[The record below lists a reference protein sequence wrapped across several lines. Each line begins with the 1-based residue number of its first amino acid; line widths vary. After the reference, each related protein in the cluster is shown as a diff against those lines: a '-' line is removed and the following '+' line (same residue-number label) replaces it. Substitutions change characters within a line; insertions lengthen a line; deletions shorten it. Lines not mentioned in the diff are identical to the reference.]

1 MLHLKSLFEEL
12 HIEWFSN
19 KQFWFEKKQQ
29 YDKYL
34 AEKYYHF
41 IKDITEYKNE
51 LDEQP
56 INCQIG
62 AIIAFDQ
69 IPRHYNRIV
78 SINCDIYSCVAA
90 KISSNLSIYL
100 SNSLDIYINVSAYE
114 WCFIMLP
121 FRHLCKSSKID
132 QIIEFMLDKYNNI
145 NTSINDRQIYKKFI
159 YQTILKIHEYNT
171 KHSVEKQILN
181 HQMTKDSHVLNIRFQ
196 WIPYDTVL
204 YFCPSNPLK
213 FDKAMSPLVS
223 QITQIFQKELN
234 LIHKQDHQ
242 ILENN
247 DNRPNII
254 VSISGGVDS
263 CVCLFLLSM
272 IYPNTKILAAH
283 VNYNNRKENALE
295 IEFVKRFCKIL
306 GIKLFYRKITEITRD
321 PCRSSGL
328 RDMYESVTKEIRFGL
343 YKHVSKI
350 FPELSETFVLLGHNK
365 DDCFENILSNIA
377 MKNNYNNLN
386 GVERLTKINGIN
398 LWRPLIDVSKQ
409 QIIEFAHF
417 NNIPYLN
424 DSTPKWSKRGKI
436 RDIVVPALKHIN
448 DDIVNSFFAL
458 KDKLRSNDSLID
470 SYILPNILSKFKS
483 NESDDEKIILGI
495 FDEKELICN
504 HEIWTKVF
512 SCDPFKSMIG
522 NSLCSFKSIEQFV
535 EFLERFLRNME
546 NMRIKN
552 IFNSKMRFVLK
563 SNIMAEIYRTK
574 MNQIELVFRK
584 SS

>member
-19 KQFWFEKKQQ
+19 EQFWFEKKEQ

-34 AEKYYHF
+34 VEKYYNF
-41 IKDITEYKNE
+41 IKDITNYKNE
-51 LDEQP
+51 LDDQS
-56 INCQIG
+56 INCRIG

-78 SINCDIYSCVAA
+78 PINCDIYSCVAA
-90 KISSNLSIYL
+90 KISSNLSINL
-100 SNSLDIYINVSAYE
+100 SNSLDMYINVSAYE

-121 FRHLCKSSKID
+121 FRHLYKSSKID
-132 QIIEFMLDKYNNI
+132 QIIEFMLDKYNNV
-145 NTSINDRQIYKKFI
+145 NTSIEDKQVYKKYI

-171 KHSVEKQILN
+171 KHSLEKQILN
-181 HQMTKDSHVLNIRFQ
+181 NQNTKDSHVLNIRFQ
-196 WIPYDTVL
+196 WISYDTIL
-204 YFCPSNPLK
+204 YFCPCNPLK
-213 FDKAMSPLVS
+213 FDKSVCPFVS
-223 QITQIFQKELN
+223 QITQNFQKELDLLQKHN
-234 LIHKQDHQ
+234 HETLANK
-242 ILENN
+242 
-247 DNRPNII
+247 PNII

-263 CVCLFLLSM
+263 CVCLYLLSM

-283 VNYNNRKENALE
+283 VNYNNRKENTLE

-328 RDMYESVTKEIRFGL
+328 RDMYESVTKQIRFGL
-343 YKHVSKI
+343 YKHISTM
-350 FPELSETFVLLGHNK
+350 FPELSETFVMLGHNK
-365 DDCFENILSNIA
+365 DDCFENILTNIA

-386 GVERLTKINGIN
+386 GVERLTKINEIN

-458 KDKLRSNDSLID
+458 KDKLRSNNSLID
-470 SYILPNILSKFKS
+470 SYILPNILSKFRS
-483 NESDDEKIILGI
+483 NESDESDQKILLGV
-495 FDEKELICN
+495 FEEKELMCN

-512 SCDPFKSMIG
+512 SCDPFKGMIG

-535 EFLERFLRNME
+535 EFLERFLGNME

-552 IFNSKMRFVLK
+552 IFNSKVRFVLK

-574 MNQIELVFRK
+574 MNKIELVFRK
-584 SS
+584 S